1 MASFTTG
8 TRMGPHH
15 FCVDKDNGG
24 TVFATLR
31 APRKAM
37 PPSFP
42 PPPFLLLLG
51 KAVEAVEAQKK
62 KQDDKD
68 KKKKELIMEINRLKA
83 KVDDAPVKQELI
95 KLRDWVYKEA
105 MTDRGRARMMLS
117 VEWPILS

>member
-1 MASFTTG
+1 MASFITG

-15 FCVDKDNGG
+15 FCVDKDDDG
-24 TVFATLR
+24 TVVATLR

-37 PPSFP
+37 PPSVP

-68 KKKKELIMEINRLKA
+68 KKKKDLIMEINRLKA
-83 KVDDAPVKQELI
+83 KGDDAPVKQELI